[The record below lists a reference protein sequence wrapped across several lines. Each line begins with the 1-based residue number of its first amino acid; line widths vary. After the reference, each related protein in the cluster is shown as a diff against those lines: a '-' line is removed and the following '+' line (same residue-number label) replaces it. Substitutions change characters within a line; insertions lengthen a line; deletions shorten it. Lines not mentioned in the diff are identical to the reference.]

1 MGTIIDLMRERIEE
15 LERIRNGNK
24 IASTAEEENISID
37 GSLYDQENKG
47 KGLEIRRRRKIKKNM
62 FRPAQFQTRE
72 T

>member
-37 GSLYDQENKG
+37 GSINDQENKG
-47 KGLEIRRRRKIKKNM
+47 KGFEIRRRRKIKKIM
-62 FRPAQFQTRE
+62 CRSAQFKARE
-72 T
+72 K